1 MAFVTMKSIL
11 SSSIT
16 TRQLDIDEDQYELWK
31 LNRASGKPCKMV
43 QDEFPHLNASD
54 RDFLIMGTTQRE
66 WDHMYPE
73 PEPVPEAMNALYNH
87 RKSFASYLGEAL
99 GSKAC

>member
-1 MAFVTMKSIL
+1 MAFVTNKSIL
-11 SSSIT
+11 SGSIT

-43 QDEFPHLNASD
+43 QDEFPHLNPSD

-73 PEPVPEAMNALYNH
+73 PETVPEAMNPLYNH
-87 RKSFASYLGEAL
+87 RKSFASYLAEAL

>member
-1 MAFVTMKSIL
+1 M
-11 SSSIT
+11 
-16 TRQLDIDEDQYELWK
+16 K

-43 QDEFPHLNASD
+43 QDEFPHLNPSD

-73 PEPVPEAMNALYNH
+73 PETVPEAMNPLYNH
-87 RKSFASYLGEAL
+87 RKSFASYLAEAL